1 LQQSNQ
7 VLNGQYRS
15 WNVEWYLQDNWRV
28 NSKVT
33 LEYGMRFYWIQPQY
47 DKALQTSAW
56 NRALYDPAAGGVLR
70 TAAIFDGVRV
80 SVNPLTGERGPAAL
94 IGSLVN
100 TGKGFV
106 NGLYANGMGL
116 AGQNGYPRALIED
129 RGIHYAP
136 RLGVAYQMASKTV
149 FRFGGGIF
157 YDRLQGNPVFDM
169 LPNPPSTAIPQFY
182 YGTLS
187 SIPSAASGAF
197 FPQNVNGFDK
207 TGEIPTT
214 YNWNVTLQ
222 RELPGA
228 ILFDVGYV
236 ANLANHILY
245 RYNQNAIPI
254 GSRVAAA
261 ESGPAQC
268 EPEVR
273 RHNQQPGEL
282 LSPVPGF
289 GNTTAYGFGAN
300 SNYHSLQVSANR
312 RFGNTMTFGLAY
324 TWSKAMGTTN
334 DDYAGNHPFNTR
346 VADYDVL
353 STDRT
358 HVFVANY
365 VYNLPKFIKAN
376 NVGGK
381 IAGSIVND
389 WQVSGITTMQT
400 GAPGS
405 IGFSIAGI
413 GNLNE
418 RYTGSPGYRS
428 EGGVYGQ
435 AELSRDREPVD
446 GCKCPEAARGEGKP
460 GLRFVAEPNPEPRHS
475 QLRHHRRQEHPHPR

>member
-1 LQQSNQ
+1 
-7 VLNGQYRS
+7 
-15 WNVEWYLQDNWRV
+15 
-28 NSKVT
+28 
-33 LEYGMRFYWIQPQY
+33 
-47 DKALQTSAW
+47 
-56 NRALYDPAAGGVLR
+56 
-70 TAAIFDGVRV
+70 
-80 SVNPLTGERGPAAL
+80 
-94 IGSLVN
+94 
-100 TGKGFV
+100 
-106 NGLYANGMGL
+106 
-116 AGQNGYPRALIED
+116 
-129 RGIHYAP
+129 
-136 RLGVAYQMASKTV
+136 
-149 FRFGGGIF
+149 
-157 YDRLQGNPVFDM
+157 
-169 LPNPPSTAIPQFY
+169 
-182 YGTLS
+182 
-187 SIPSAASGAF
+187 
-197 FPQNVNGFDK
+197 
-207 TGEIPTT
+207 
-214 YNWNVTLQ
+214 VTLQ

-245 RYNQNAIPI
+245 RYNQNAIPL
-254 GSRVAAA
+254 GAAWLPQNQDPLVANPRFD
-261 ESGPAQC
+261 GTTT
-268 EPEVR
+268 
-273 RHNQQPGEL
+273 NQPNFYRPYQ
-282 LSPVPGF
+282 GF

-418 RYTGSPGYRS
+418 RYTGSPDIGPRVMYT
-428 EGGVYGQ
+428 
-435 AELSRDREPVD
+435 
-446 GCKCPEAARGEGKP
+446 GKP
-460 GLRFVAEPNPEPRHS
+460 SYPGTVNQWMDASVLKLPVVKGSQGFDSSRNPIRNPGIHNYDITVAKNIPIHESVRL
-475 QLRHHRRQEHPHPR
+475 QLRVEMFNAFNHTQFTGFNTGVTFNQAGQITNLPTALGGGGGRFGFGAMTGTMDPRRIQLAAKIYF